1 MQDDSVLTNITKHA
15 DFAGTIPSTC
25 AFLVSLFPFH
35 KGPTHPTL
43 VFTSLHEVKKT
54 VSLLFSNMPEL
65 KLCPIQFKP
74 ASLAGEKA
82 QGHES
87 ERVCRT
93 IT

>member
-1 MQDDSVLTNITKHA
+1 MLTLLGLFLPPVLSLCPSS
-15 DFAGTIPSTC
+15 PSTK
-25 AFLVSLFPFH
+25 AP
-35 KGPTHPTL
+35 PTL
-43 VFTSLHEVKKT
+43 LYFFPASMKVKKT
-54 VSLLFSNMPEL
+54 VSLFFSNMPKL

-93 IT
+93 LT